1 MNSIT
6 DSRNNTNCKNSFRKI
21 EQEEMLP
28 NSFYEASVIL
38 IAKPK
43 TLQKDNYTPLSP
55 MNIDALMLNK
65 KLKKINSHSLK
76 KRKYPK

>member
-1 MNSIT
+1 
-6 DSRNNTNCKNSFRKI
+6 
-21 EQEEMLP
+21 MLP

-76 KRKYPK
+76 KKEIS